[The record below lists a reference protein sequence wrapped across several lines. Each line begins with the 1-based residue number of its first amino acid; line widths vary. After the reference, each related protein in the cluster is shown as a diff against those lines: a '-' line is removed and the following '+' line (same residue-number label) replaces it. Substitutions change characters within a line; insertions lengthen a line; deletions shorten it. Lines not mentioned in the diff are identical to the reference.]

1 MMERI
6 LVPLDGSPLAEEV
19 LPQVRRILRRVDSEI
34 LLVRATMPLA
44 VPDGAAIA
52 ATEQD
57 AAGKYLAELEGKLSE
72 AGVRVRAQTQVGPA
86 ASVILSV
93 ARQEK
98 ATLIGMATHGKTGLE
113 RLLLGSVAEKVLRES
128 PVPVLVVRPFWSY
141 ELLPRKTEEPEHRP
155 IRTIL
160 VPLDGSDRARS
171 ILSHATEMADL
182 FGARLVLLGVTDP
195 KDRKATKLSVE
206 PGSYL
211 HGIALELEGKG
222 LPSLCEVREG
232 RPAAAIL
239 EAAKVHAADLIAMAT
254 HGRRGLARLVTG
266 SVTEEVLR
274 EATCP
279 MLVRRSVKADESPR
293 KKHATDCVGR

>member
-19 LPQVRRILRRVDSEI
+19 LPQVRRILRRVDSEL

-44 VPDGAAIA
+44 VPDGAASA
-52 ATEQD
+52 AMDHE
-57 AAGKYLAELEGKLSE
+57 AAGKYLAELQGKLSE
-72 AGVRVRAQTQVGPA
+72 EGIRVRAREQVGPA

-93 ARQEK
+93 AREEK
-98 ATLIGMATHGKTGLE
+98 ATLISMATHGKSGLE
-113 RLLLGSVAEKVLRES
+113 RLLMGSVAERVLRES

-141 ELLPRKTEEPEHRP
+141 ELLPRTTEKLENRP

-160 VPLDGSDRARS
+160 VPLDGSDQARS
-171 ILSHATEMADL
+171 ILSHATEMAEL
-182 FGARLVLLGVTDP
+182 FGARLVLLGVTGP
-195 KDRKATKLSVE
+195 EGRKPTKLSVE

-222 LPSLCEVREG
+222 LKSVCDVREG

-239 EAAKVHAADLIAMAT
+239 ETAKAHEADLIAMAT
-254 HGRRGLARLVTG
+254 HGRRGLARLVMG
-266 SVTEEVLR
+266 SVTEQVLR
-274 EATCP
+274 EAACP
-279 MLVRRSVKADESPR
+279 MLV
-293 KKHATDCVGR
+293 GRAANPDLMAK